1 LLAAGLHDTALTGTA
16 LSAMAAGNLAGAL
29 AYARWPIRRWRP
41 EIVVVS
47 GLAVLAVP
55 FAALRLVPGLWPT
68 LVWFTVAGLV
78 SAPVF
83 GSLLAVRDREAPKQ
97 ARTQV
102 FTIGAGL
109 KVTAA
114 AAGAAAAGI
123 ATGLGAGTLLL
134 LVAACQVVAA
144 ATGALILRRRP
155 GPPASP
161 GLPSYAATTAP
172 SGR

>member
-1 LLAAGLHDTALTGTA
+1 VVLTGLAALAL
-16 LSAMAAGNLAGAL
+16 
-29 AYARWPIRRWRP
+29 PF
-41 EIVVVS
+41 V
-47 GLAVLAVP
+47 AVRVL
-55 FAALRLVPGLWPT
+55 PGLWPT
-68 LVWFTVAGLV
+68 MLCFAAAGLI

-83 GSLLAVRDREAPKQ
+83 SSLLTVRDREAPPA

-114 AAGAAAAGI
+114 AAGAAAAGL

-144 ATGALILRRRP
+144 ATGALIMRSAP
-155 GPPASP
+155 KASP
-161 GLPSYAATTAP
+161 GIPSCVATTAR
-172 SGR
+172 SGTP

>member
-1 LLAAGLHDTALTGTA
+1 VVVAGLA
-16 LSAMAAGNLAGAL
+16 
-29 AYARWPIRRWRP
+29 
-41 EIVVVS
+41 
-47 GLAVLAVP
+47 GLALPFVAV
-55 FAALRLVPGLWPT
+55 RLLSGLWPT
-68 LVWFTVAGLV
+68 LLCFALAGLV

-83 GSLLAVRDREAPKQ
+83 SSLLAVRDREAPPE

-114 AAGAAAAGI
+114 AAGAAAAGL

-155 GPPASP
+155 ALPASP
-161 GLPSYAATTAP
+161 GSRSYAATTAP
-172 SGR
+172 SGTP